1 MFSDSFICA
10 LSYYCIDELLNTID
24 SFKNKIN
31 CKVCKLNACEDLVAV
46 DLESQDGE
54 SISLKIFLKGNNL
67 SIDLIIIG
75 SLVYFDT
82 VYEIFKECLISNMRG
97 FLSIY
102 K

>member
-10 LSYYCIDELLNTID
+10 LSYYCIDDLLNTID
-24 SFKNKIN
+24 SFKNKLN
-31 CKVCKLNACEDLVAV
+31 CKVHSLNACEDLVKV
-46 DLESQDGE
+46 VLKSKYGE
-54 SISLKIFLKGNNL
+54 SISLDIFLKGNNL
-67 SIDLIIIG
+67 SIDLSIIG

-82 VYEIFKECLISNMRG
+82 VYEILKECLVSNMKG